1 MLVLVEASHAI
12 KQSLENRR
20 SHLSISHPSSILNMS
35 YVMMQI
41 HRIFKPEEVHQFGD
55 LIGDR
60 NPIHR
65 QENATQL
72 QLSDAS
78 LERNPQI
85 VHGMLSASLFSSI
98 FGTLIPGSLYRAQSV
113 TFKTPIYSNE
123 AVVGR
128 VVVKKIKHVRRRGVM
143 VTCDTHVFKNC
154 GDTAMNAESNEHA
167 IVCISGEATV
177 WIPAP

>member
-1 MLVLVEASHAI
+1 
-12 KQSLENRR
+12 
-20 SHLSISHPSSILNMS
+20 
-35 YVMMQI
+35 
-41 HRIFKPEEVHQFGD
+41 VHQFGD

-65 QENATQL
+65 QENAKL
-72 QLSDAS
+72 LSDAS

-98 FGTLIPGSLYRAQSV
+98 FGTLIPGSLYRTQSV
-113 TFKTPIYSNE
+113 TFQTPIYSNE

-128 VVVKKIKHVRRRGVM
+128 VVVKKIKHVRRRGIM

-154 GDTAMNAESNEHA
+154 GDTARNVQSNEKSV
-167 IVCISGEATV
+167 VCISGEASV

>member
-1 MLVLVEASHAI
+1 
-12 KQSLENRR
+12 
-20 SHLSISHPSSILNMS
+20 
-35 YVMMQI
+35 
-41 HRIFKPEEVHQFGD
+41 VHQFGD

-65 QENATQL
+65 QDNATQL
-72 QLSDAS
+72 QLSDVS
-78 LERNPQI
+78 QI

-113 TFKTPIYSNE
+113 TFQTPIYSNE

-128 VVVKKIKHVRRRGVM
+128 VVVKKIKHVRRKGVM
-143 VTCDTHVFKNC
+143 VTCDTHIFKNC
-154 GDTAMNAESNEHA
+154 GDTAMNTQRNEHA

-177 WIPAP
+177 WIPVNCTS